1 MVAAT
6 ITSKSQVT
14 IPAQVRNDLNIQLG
28 DKIEFIK
35 AADGHYE
42 VVAVIQ
48 DVSRIKGMIKTDK
61 TVSIDDMDKAI
72 RSRASEI

>member
-6 ITSKSQVT
+6 ITSKSQIT
-14 IPAQVRNDLNIQLG
+14 IPAQVRNDLNIRPG

-35 AADGHYE
+35 TANGHYE

-48 DVSRIKGMIKTDK
+48 DVSQIKGMIKTDK
-61 TVSIDDMDKAI
+61 IVSLEEMDKAI